1 MFSLS
6 PTLHIAENIQKQ
18 IQNMEAI
25 HFNDM
30 KEASNIFLKI
40 RGIKSLYGAFACK
53 GYGAFACK
61 GARNRASCVGLVGL
75 VRVGWAG
82 WVGSGWLGWLD
93 WSGWSGWSG

>member
-40 RGIKSLYGAFACK
+40 RGIKNLYNIKSEKDMCPCK
-53 GYGAFACK
+53 AAPH
-61 GARNRASCVGLVGL
+61 L
-75 VRVGWAG
+75 
-82 WVGSGWLGWLD
+82 
-93 WSGWSGWSG
+93 